1 MKVCWTDAARADLRS
16 IEVYIARH
24 SRRYARSLV
33 RRIINKS
40 KRLARFP
47 RLGPVVPEYNDD
59 TLRELLEQPYRIIY
73 RLLDKQVDVIAVIH
87 AARRPPRSM

>member
-1 MKVCWTDAARADLRS
+1 
-16 IEVYIARH
+16 
-24 SRRYARSLV
+24 
-33 RRIINKS
+33 
-40 KRLARFP
+40 LARFP